1 MAKKRPISID
11 AWSGMVLVDKP
22 LGLSSQQLVTRV
34 KRMSEAQ
41 RAGHTGTLDP
51 LASGLLPV
59 CLNEGTKF
67 ASYLL
72 AQDKQYIATVQLGTI
87 TDTGDLAGTVLHTH
101 TGKLASIEEITAL
114 LPKFVGEQDQVPP
127 RYAAI
132 KFEGKKYYEYAREG
146 IEIERPTRRI
156 TIFSIQ
162 LLSLE
167 NQHLTIEVHCSSGTY
182 IRSLAE
188 DIGEALGCGATLSAL
203 RRTKIGHWDIQSAL
217 TLETITPP
225 LPGNEVLA
233 PPDAWIPCDA
243 MVGHLPACAISTEE
257 VRDLYLGKPLTD
269 RDETNGLYRLFHGMI
284 TPKSFVG
291 LADIESKVL
300 RSRRLLATV
309 IPSLE

>member
-1 MAKKRPISID
+1 MAKKRPIAMN

-22 LGLSSQQLVTRV
+22 LGLSSQQLVTRI
-34 KRMSEAQ
+34 KRLSDAQ

-72 AQDKQYIATVQLGTI
+72 AQDKRYIATLQLGTI
-87 TDTGDLAGTVLHTH
+87 TDTGDLAGTVLHTY
-101 TGKLASIEEITAL
+101 TGEIPSTEHINAL
-114 LPKFVGEQDQVPP
+114 LPRFIGKQDQVPP

-146 IEIERPTRRI
+146 IEIERPTRHI

-162 LLSLE
+162 YLSLE

-203 RRTKIGHWDIQSAL
+203 RRTMIGHWNINAAL
-217 TLETITPP
+217 TLETITPR
-225 LPGNEVLA
+225 LPGNETVSQQ
-233 PPDAWIPCDA
+233 DAWIPCEE
-243 MVGHLPACAISTEE
+243 MVGHLPACTISTEE
-257 VRDLYLGKPLTD
+257 VRDLYLGKPLAD
-269 RDETNGLYRLFHGMI
+269 RDEPDGLYRLFHDMM
-284 TPKSFVG
+284 TPKLFVG
-291 LADIESKVL
+291 LADIDSKVL